1 MTTTTKKHDTL
12 DLGPIGM
19 GLMQWGSTSIDEK
32 VVNPKGNLSEPEV
45 HDLWQTCRQKNI
57 VFFDTAE
64 GRLLNLN
71 LTYLESPG
79 VRIAGLRCQ
88 IFDSIDSVRGSEGGH
103 RHRCS
108 H

>member
-1 MTTTTKKHDTL
+1 MATTTKEHDTL

-32 VVNPKGNLSEPEV
+32 VVNPKGNLSEQEV

-64 GRLLNLN
+64 GKLLNLN
-71 LTYLESPG
+71 LTYLESG
-79 VRIAGLRCQ
+79 SSAEIYDQ
-88 IFDSIDSVRGSEGGH
+88 TIFNSIDSDHGSEGGH